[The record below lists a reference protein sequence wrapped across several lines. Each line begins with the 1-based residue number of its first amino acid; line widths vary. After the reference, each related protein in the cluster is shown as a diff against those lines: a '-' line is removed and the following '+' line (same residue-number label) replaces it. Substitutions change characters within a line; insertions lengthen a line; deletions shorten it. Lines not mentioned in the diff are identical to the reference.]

1 MRKMK
6 AIAVLEPGVV
16 EMVDDVPIPEVGDY
30 EALVQVACC
39 GFCNGTDLRIIEG
52 SMDFNHYPLV
62 LGHEG
67 SGEVVEIGKKVRNIA
82 VGERFIHNNLH
93 ADAGNGYAKAHGGM
107 AEYGLVVDHKAML
120 EDGYARAD
128 LEFYK
133 KFARYPNDLSFL
145 DGAMLLTLSECMSAV
160 RNFGIRAGSEVLIY
174 GAGPMGTAIAAY
186 SKLAGAASVV
196 LVSGTQS
203 RLDYAKRV
211 AGVEETINYNTDS
224 VGEAL
229 GERRFDVAID
239 AVGRSSVILE
249 ASSFLKPFG
258 ILGALGVLHKNDRLL
273 DLSKLQNNTRLQML
287 GFPYGEYDIMDEN
300 IELIRAGKIRPSDYY
315 SHVLPMEQIQ
325 EARELVRS
333 KQAMKVILQINPN
346 MK

>member
-1 MRKMK
+1 MKMMK
-6 AIAVLEPGVV
+6 AIAVKKPGVV
-16 EMVDDVPIPEVGDY
+16 ELVDDVPIPVVGDY
-30 EALVQVACC
+30 EALVKVACC
-39 GFCNGTDLRIIEG
+39 GFCNGTDLQIIEG
-52 SMDFNHYPLV
+52 SMDFNRYPLV

-67 SGEVVEIGKKVRNIA
+67 SGEVVEIGRKVRNIS

-93 ADAGNGYAKAHGGM
+93 ADVGNGYAKAHGGM

-120 EDGYARAD
+120 EDGYSRAE

-160 RNFGIRAGSEVLIY
+160 RNFGVRGGSEVLIY

-186 SKLAGAASVV
+186 SRLAGAETVV

-211 AGVEETINYNTDS
+211 AGVDETINYNSDV

-229 GERRFDVAID
+229 AGRKFDVAID
-239 AVGRSSVILE
+239 AVGRTSVLLE
-249 ASSFLKPFG
+249 ASGYLKPYG
-258 ILGALGVLHKNDRLL
+258 IVGALGVLHKNDRLM

-287 GFPYGEYDIMDEN
+287 GFPYGEYDIMEEN
-300 IELIRAGKIRPSDYY
+300 IGLIRAGKIRPSDYY
-315 SHVLPMEQIQ
+315 SHVLPMAQIG

-333 KQAMKVILQINPN
+333 KQAMKVILQIDPS
-346 MK
+346 MQ